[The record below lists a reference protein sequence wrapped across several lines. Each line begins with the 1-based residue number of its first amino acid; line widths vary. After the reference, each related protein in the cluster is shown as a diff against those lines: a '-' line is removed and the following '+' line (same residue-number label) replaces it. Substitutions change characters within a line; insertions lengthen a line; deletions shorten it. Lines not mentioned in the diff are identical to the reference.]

1 MKIQLLNANLASVAA
16 AALILIGS
24 NSFAQRRVQQTPMN
38 FIDPNENFYVTQ
50 TRMNKYFEYFQAEQK
65 REQLRSASG
74 NLNKTSGKQEQEIG
88 SYELYKRWEYFME
101 PRVYPSGDKHMAYKA
116 YEEYQSFMSGNS
128 SSNSSSNKFNSNNNT
143 MSATWQAIGPFGDPS
158 GANAGRVASISF
170 DPTSSTTYWAC
181 APAGGLW
188 KSVNTG
194 SSWTTTTDNLGV
206 IGTSDVIFDPT
217 NAQNVFIAT
226 GDGDAGDDPSIG
238 IMKSTN
244 GGATWNT
251 TGLTWTPSQGRTIHK
266 LLINPQNKNTIFA
279 ATSIGLLRSQNFG
292 VSWSTMVGGDIVDV
306 EYKPGD
312 TTTVYA
318 ASTSFYVSTNGG
330 NTFGAATG
338 LPSSGSVNRLAI
350 AVTPANA
357 AYVYVLAGSA
367 ANSGFFGFYQ
377 STNSGSSFVTKATT
391 PNLLGWAS
399 AGNDTGGQ
407 SWYDLAMDASPTNAN
422 EVVVGGVNMW
432 RTTNGGTNWT
442 LFAHW
447 TGTGAPYV
455 HADVHTIKYK
465 NATTLFAT
473 SDGGVFFTSNSGT
486 SFAAING
493 NLNIAQIYK
502 IGNSASTYSRAI
514 TGHQDNG
521 TNLFTGGWSGTMGGD
536 GMSCFIDFS
545 NDQVMYG
552 EQYSGSFN
560 RTTDGG
566 ATWNV
571 IVTGMSGSAPWNTPW
586 HQHPTTANTL
596 FSGRQQMFKS
606 TNQGTSWAQIGTL
619 PGTSQIR
626 EFSICKNNANYI
638 YVIQGNTVAKTTNGG
653 TSWTNITGT
662 LPVGSAQLTWIAV
675 EDKDPNSVW
684 VTFSGYSSG
693 NKVFKTT
700 DGGTTWVNYSTG
712 LPNIPVNCITYW
724 NGTKDGLYIGCDI
737 GVYYR
742 DSLAAS
748 WTNYSAGLPNV
759 VISDLAIFYPLGK
772 IRAATYGRAVYEV
785 DLYNNGQLA
794 PIANFTSDKT
804 FLCPGMTVNYTDQ
817 SVFGP
822 TYWSWTFQGG
832 TPATSNAQNPSIV
845 YNTPGTYSVVLT
857 ATNVNGSSVMTK
869 TTYINVSPT
878 NALPLVE
885 GFEPVAFPPAMW
897 QNYDAASDNLKWTR
911 NGTVGKSS
919 TASLFYDNYNLNA
932 SNTRDEMRA
941 PKYSFIG
948 WNNVKMT
955 FDVAYARYDPTY
967 SDTLAVLVSTDCGLT
982 YTQLYSKGGTT
993 LATAPDL
1000 TSAIFVPTAAQWRKD
1015 TVYLNAYS
1023 GQGNVMVVF
1032 QNRGRYGQALYI
1044 DNINMSGNPVTSAPV
1059 ASFSYSPS
1067 SPCSG
1072 QTINFTDLS
1081 TNSPTSYT
1089 WSFPGGSPATST
1101 LSNPSVTYNTGGN
1114 YVATLTSSNSIGQ
1127 SSPISQTITVVATPT
1142 VNVSTATTNICSGN
1156 SATLTASG
1164 ATTYSWIAPS
1174 STLANV
1180 VVSPTANTVYTVT
1193 GNNGICANTK
1203 TISLTVTTTP
1213 TVSVNNQTIC
1223 PGGQATLTAAGAA
1236 TYSWSTG
1243 FNGNP
1248 LLASPASNTVYTVI
1262 GSNGG
1267 CTNTKTVSV
1276 TIGSSITIIPSASTQ
1291 TLCTGGTVNLTATGA
1306 TTYTWNPGNL
1316 NGNSIIITPASSQMY
1331 TVTGTAGS
1339 CNGLSTIGVTIVTA
1353 PALTVTAS
1361 SSSICTGNTTT
1372 LTASGYSSYTWTP
1385 GNLITSNI
1393 SVSPS
1398 STQVYTVVGNLGNC
1412 VGNTTKT
1419 IQVTTTPTVSVAG
1432 PTAVCIGASIT
1443 IIASGASTYSWNTS
1457 QTTNSIVVGP
1467 LTPTNYTVTGSNSNC
1482 TNSVVKSVSVN
1493 PNPTVSIST
1502 PSNPICVGDAINLT
1516 GNGANTYTW
1525 DSGSQFNPIF
1535 ISPTVTT
1542 TYSVIGA
1549 SAAGCTN
1556 TAVFTQ
1562 SVIACGGVGLGQNV
1576 RLVSGLTVYPNPY
1589 SDEFIISYYGNTFS
1603 YTVYDNVG
1611 KLIVSKK
1618 AVENEVK
1625 VDMSKYAKGIY
1636 YLEIYNSSTNEK
1648 AVQKLIS
1655 K

>member
-1 MKIQLLNANLASVAA
+1 MKINLSKSTITTIFIAV
-16 AALILIGS
+16 LIIIGS
-24 NSFAQRRVQQTPMN
+24 SSKAQRRSQQPTLD
-38 FIDPNENFYVTQ
+38 FINPEENFYVTQ
-50 TRMNKYFEYFQAEQK
+50 ARMKAYFRNYENEQK
-65 REQLRSASG
+65 REQMRAAS
-74 NLNKTSGKQEQEIG
+74 NSSHKPATKQEQEIG
-88 SYELYKRWEYFME
+88 SYEIYKRYENFMG
-101 PRVYPSGDKHMAYKA
+101 PRVYPSGDKHLAYKA
-116 YEEYQSFMSGNS
+116 YEEYLNFQ
-128 SSNSSSNKFNSNNNT
+128 NNNT
-143 MSATWQAIGPFGDPS
+143 SNSHSRVITSDNNIMSSTWQAIGPFGDPS

-188 KSVNTG
+188 KSINTG
-194 SSWTTTTDNLGV
+194 SSWTTNTDYLGV
-206 IGTSDVIFDPT
+206 IGCSDVIFDPT
-217 NAQNVFIAT
+217 NAQNMFLAT

-238 IMKSTN
+238 VMKSTD

-279 ATSIGLLRSQNFG
+279 ATSIGLLRTQNFG
-292 VSWSTMVGGDIVDV
+292 VSWTTVISANIYDV
-306 EYKPGD
+306 EFKPGD

-318 ASTSFYVSTNGG
+318 ASNQFYVSTNGG
-330 NTFGAATG
+330 STFGAATG
-338 LPSSGSVNRLAI
+338 LPSTGSVNRLAI

-357 AYVYVLAGSA
+357 AYVYVLAGSS

-432 RTTNGGTNWT
+432 KTTNGGTNWT

-447 TGTGAPYV
+447 TGTGAPFV
-455 HADVHTIKYK
+455 HADIHTIKYK

-473 SDGGVFFTSNSGT
+473 CDGGVFFTSNSGT

-493 NLNIAQIYK
+493 NMNIAQVYK
-502 IGNSASTYSRAI
+502 IGNSATTYTRAI

-552 EQYSGSFN
+552 EQYQGSFN

-566 ATWNV
+566 ATWTAV
-571 IVTGMSGSAPWNTPW
+571 VTGITGNGQWNTPW
-586 HQHPTTANTL
+586 HQHPTTANTI
-596 FSGRQQMFKS
+596 FGGRQQMFKS
-606 TNQGTSWAQIGTL
+606 TNQGTNWSQIGTM
-619 PGTSQIR
+619 PGTAGIV
-626 EFSICKNNANYI
+626 EFSICKINPNYI

-742 DSLAAS
+742 DSLAAT
-748 WTNYSAGLPNV
+748 WTNYSTGLPNV

-772 IRAATYGRAVYEV
+772 IRAATYGRAIYEA
-785 DLYNNGQLA
+785 DLYNNGQMA
-794 PIANFTSDKT
+794 PIANFTADKT
-804 FLCPGMTVNYTDQ
+804 FLCPTMTVNFTDL

-822 TYWSWTFQGG
+822 TSWNWVFQGG
-832 TPATSNAQNPSIV
+832 TPATSTQQNPSIV
-845 YNTPGTYSVVLT
+845 YNTAGTYSVSLT
-857 ATNVNGSSVMTK
+857 ATNANGNSVMTK
-869 TTYINVSPT
+869 TLYITVSPT
-878 NALPLVE
+878 NTLPLVE
-885 GFEPVAFPPAMW
+885 GFEAVAFPPPMW

-948 WNNVKMT
+948 WNNIKMT

-967 SDTLAVLVSTDCGLT
+967 SDSLAVLISTDCGLS
-982 YTQLYSKGGTT
+982 YTQLYLKGGTG
-993 LATAPDL
+993 LATAPDQ
-1000 TSAIFVPTAAQWRKD
+1000 TSSIFVPTATQWRND
-1015 TVYLNAYS
+1015 TVFLNAYS

-1044 DNINMSGNPVTSAPV
+1044 DNVNISGSPVTSPPT
-1059 ASFSYSPS
+1059 ASYTYAASN
-1067 SPCSG
+1067 PCSG
-1072 QTINFTDLS
+1072 QVVNFTDQS
-1081 TNSPTSYT
+1081 TNSPTSWS

-1101 LSNPSVTYNTGGN
+1101 LSNPSVTYSVAGN
-1114 YVATLTSSNSIGQ
+1114 YVATLTSSNSVGQ
-1127 SSPISQTITVVATPT
+1127 SSPVSQTITVIATPT
-1142 VNVSTATTNICSGN
+1142 VNIATATTNICSGN

-1164 ATTYSWIAPS
+1164 ATTYSWNTSATTNSI
-1174 STLANV
+1174 V
-1180 VVSPTANTVYTVT
+1180 VTPTANVTYTVT
-1193 GNNGICANTK
+1193 GNNANCANTK

-1223 PGGQATLTAAGAA
+1223 PGGQATLTASGAT

-1248 LLASPASNTVYTVI
+1248 LLASPASNTVYSVT
-1262 GSNGG
+1262 GFNGG
-1267 CTNTKTVSV
+1267 CTNTKTVSI
-1276 TIGSSITIIPSASTQ
+1276 TIGSSITIIPVASTQ
-1291 TLCTGGTVNLTATGA
+1291 TLCIGGTVNLTASGA
-1306 TTYTWNPGNL
+1306 STYTWNPGNL
-1316 NGNSIIITPASSQMY
+1316 NGNSIVVTPAATTMY
-1331 TVTGTAGS
+1331 TVTGTSGS

-1361 SSSICTGNTTT
+1361 SNSICTGNTTT

-1385 GNLITSNI
+1385 GNLTTANI
-1393 SVSPS
+1393 SVSPA

-1412 VGNTTKT
+1412 SGNSTKT

-1432 PTAVCIGASIT
+1432 PTAVCVGGSIT
-1443 IIASGASTYSWNTS
+1443 LTASGATTYSWSTSAITNTIS
-1457 QTTNSIVVGP
+1457 VGP
-1467 LTPTNYTVTGSNSNC
+1467 ATPTNYTVIGSNGSC
-1482 TNSVVKSVSVN
+1482 TASIVKSVSVN
-1493 PNPTVSIST
+1493 PSPTVSIST

-1516 GNGANTYTW
+1516 ANGANSYSWNT
-1525 DSGSQFNPIF
+1525 GSSFNPIF
-1535 ISPTVTT
+1535 ISPTITT
-1542 TYSVIGA
+1542 TYSVIGT
-1549 SAAGCTN
+1549 SAAGCTS
-1556 TAVFTQ
+1556 TAIFTQ
-1562 SVIACGGVGLGQNV
+1562 SVISCGGVGLVQNTKM
-1576 RLVSGLTVYPNPY
+1576 LGLIVYPNPY
-1589 SDEFIISYYGNTFS
+1589 SDDFTISYQGNTFS
-1603 YTVYDNVG
+1603 FTIYDNIG
-1611 KLIVSKK
+1611 KLVFSKK
-1618 AVENEVK
+1618 AVSDEIN
-1625 VDMSKYAKGIY
+1625 VDMTKYAKGVY
-1636 YLEIYNSSTNEK
+1636 YIEIYNSSTNQK
-1648 AVQKLIS
+1648 TVQKLLS